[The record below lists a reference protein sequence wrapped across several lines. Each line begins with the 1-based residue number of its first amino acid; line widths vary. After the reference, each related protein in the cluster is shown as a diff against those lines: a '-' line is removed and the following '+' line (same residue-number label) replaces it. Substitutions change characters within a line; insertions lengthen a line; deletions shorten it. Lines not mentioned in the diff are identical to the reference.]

1 MFSVKCLMIIQPT
14 KSLYMEKKNDNN
26 ELEFMRSQMASF
38 KKQLEQQEI
47 INGRIMAESMKKKF
61 SWIKKMIIGEIILIP
76 IFLYLAIATKYNFNM
91 SWWSIGTFIIL
102 LLCDV
107 WCDYDINMR
116 AIKYSDYSC
125 DNLVNTME
133 KLLRM
138 KQRRTKQTAIMLIAL
153 IGLIIWFSIEIGLHL
168 MSINADTGM
177 WGVFYGG
184 VVGGIIGI
192 AVSWWIYRK
201 MQKTNDEMI
210 KQIEEVS
217 NEQ

>member
-1 MFSVKCLMIIQPT
+1 
-14 KSLYMEKKNDNN
+14 MEKINNNN
-26 ELEFMRSQMASF
+26 ELEIMRSQMASF

-47 INGRIMAESMKKKF
+47 INSRIMAESMKKKF

-76 IFLYLAIATKYNFNM
+76 IFLYLAFAAKYYLDL
-91 SWWSIGTFIIL
+91 SWWSTSTFIIL

-116 AIKYSDYSC
+116 AIKNSDYSR

-138 KQRRTKQTAIMLIAL
+138 KQRRTKQTAIMLTATIVMS
-153 IGLIIWFSIEIGLHL
+153 IWLLIEIGFHL
-168 MSINADTGM
+168 IAINADTGM
-177 WGVFYGG
+177 WLVFYGG
-184 VVGGIIGI
+184 GTGAFIGVV
-192 AVSWWIYRK
+192 AAWWIYRK

-210 KQIEEVS
+210 KQIEEIS
-217 NEQ
+217 KEQ

>member
-1 MFSVKCLMIIQPT
+1 
-14 KSLYMEKKNDNN
+14 MEKINNNN
-26 ELEFMRSQMASF
+26 ELEIMRSQMASF

-47 INGRIMAESMKKKF
+47 INRRIMSESMKKKF

-76 IFLYLAIATKYNFNM
+76 IFLYLAFAAKYNFNL
-91 SWWSIGTFIIL
+91 SWWGISTFIIL

-116 AIKYSDYSC
+116 AIKNSDYSR

-138 KQRRTKQTAIMLIAL
+138 KQRRTKQTAIMLTATIVMS
-153 IGLIIWFSIEIGLHL
+153 IWLLIEIGFHL
-168 MSINADTGM
+168 IAINADTGM
-177 WGVFYGG
+177 WLVFYGG
-184 VVGGIIGI
+184 GTGAFIGVV
-192 AVSWWIYRK
+192 AAWWIYRK

-210 KQIEEVS
+210 KQIEEIS
-217 NEQ
+217 KEQ

>member
-1 MFSVKCLMIIQPT
+1 
-14 KSLYMEKKNDNN
+14 MEKINNNN
-26 ELEFMRSQMASF
+26 ELEIMRSQMASF

-47 INGRIMAESMKKKF
+47 INSRIMAESMKKKF
-61 SWIKKMIIGEIILIP
+61 SWIKRMIIGEIILIP
-76 IFLYLAIATKYNFNM
+76 IFLYLAFAAKYNFNL
-91 SWWSIGTFIIL
+91 SWWSTSTFIIL

-116 AIKYSDYSC
+116 AIKNSDYSR

-153 IGLIIWFSIEIGLHL
+153 IGLIIWLSIEISLHL
-168 MSINADTGM
+168 ISINAATGM

-184 VVGGIIGI
+184 VVGGVIGI

-210 KQIEEVS
+210 KQIEEIS
-217 NEQ
+217 KEQ

>member
-1 MFSVKCLMIIQPT
+1 
-14 KSLYMEKKNDNN
+14 MEKINNNN
-26 ELEFMRSQMASF
+26 ELEIMRSQMASF

-47 INGRIMAESMKKKF
+47 INSRIMSESMKKKF

-76 IFLYLAIATKYNFNM
+76 IFLYLAFAAKYYLDL
-91 SWWSIGTFIIL
+91 SWWSTSTFIIL
-102 LLCDV
+102 LLCDI

-116 AIKYSDYSC
+116 AIKDSDYSR

-138 KQRRTKQTAIMLIAL
+138 KQRRTKQAAIMLITL
-153 IGLIIWFSIEIGLHL
+153 IGLIIWLSIEISLHL
-168 MSINADTGM
+168 ISINAATRM

-184 VVGGIIGI
+184 VVGGVIGI
-192 AVSWWIYRK
+192 AVSWWIYCK

-210 KQIEEVS
+210 KQIEEIS
-217 NEQ
+217 KEQ

>member
-1 MFSVKCLMIIQPT
+1 
-14 KSLYMEKKNDNN
+14 MEKINNNN
-26 ELEFMRSQMASF
+26 ELEIMRSQMASF

-47 INGRIMAESMKKKF
+47 INSRIMAESMKKKF

-76 IFLYLAIATKYNFNM
+76 IFLYLAFAAKYNFNL
-91 SWWSIGTFIIL
+91 SWWSISTFIIL

-116 AIKYSDYSC
+116 AIKNSDYSR

-138 KQRRTKQTAIMLIAL
+138 KQRRTKQTAIMLTATIVMS
-153 IGLIIWFSIEIGLHL
+153 IWLLIEIGFHL
-168 MSINADTGM
+168 IAINADTGM
-177 WGVFYGG
+177 WLVFYGG
-184 VVGGIIGI
+184 GTGAFIGVV
-192 AVSWWIYRK
+192 AAWWIYRK

-210 KQIEEVS
+210 KQIEEIS
-217 NEQ
+217 KEQ

>member
-1 MFSVKCLMIIQPT
+1 
-14 KSLYMEKKNDNN
+14 MEKINNNN
-26 ELEFMRSQMASF
+26 ELEIMRSQMASF

-47 INGRIMAESMKKKF
+47 INSRIMSESMKKKF

-76 IFLYLAIATKYNFNM
+76 IFLYLAFAAKYYLDL
-91 SWWSIGTFIIL
+91 SWWSTSTFIIL

-116 AIKYSDYSC
+116 AIKNSDYSR

-138 KQRRTKQTAIMLIAL
+138 KQRRTKQAAIMLITL
-153 IGLIIWFSIEIGLHL
+153 IGLIIWLSIEISLHL

-177 WGVFYGG
+177 WGAFYGG
-184 VVGGIIGI
+184 VVGGVIGI

-210 KQIEEVS
+210 KHIEEIS
-217 NEQ
+217 KEQ

>member
-1 MFSVKCLMIIQPT
+1 
-14 KSLYMEKKNDNN
+14 MEKINNNN
-26 ELEFMRSQMASF
+26 ELEIMRSQMASF

-47 INGRIMAESMKKKF
+47 INSRIMSESMKKKF

-76 IFLYLAIATKYNFNM
+76 IFLYLAFAAKYYLDL
-91 SWWSIGTFIIL
+91 SWWSTSTFIIL

-116 AIKYSDYSC
+116 AIKNSDYSR

-153 IGLIIWFSIEIGLHL
+153 IGLIIWFSIEISLHL
-168 MSINADTGM
+168 MSIDADTGM
-177 WGVFYGG
+177 WDVLYGG
-184 VVGGIIGI
+184 VVGGVIGI
-192 AVSWWIYRK
+192 AFSWWIYRK

-210 KQIEEVS
+210 KHIEEIS
-217 NEQ
+217 KEQ

>member
-1 MFSVKCLMIIQPT
+1 
-14 KSLYMEKKNDNN
+14 MEKINNNN
-26 ELEFMRSQMASF
+26 ELEIMRSQMASF

-47 INGRIMAESMKKKF
+47 INSRIMSESMKKKF

-76 IFLYLAIATKYNFNM
+76 IFLYLAFAAKYYLDL
-91 SWWSIGTFIIL
+91 SWWSTSTFVIL
-102 LLCDV
+102 LLCDI

-116 AIKYSDYSC
+116 AIKNSDYSR

-138 KQRRTKQTAIMLIAL
+138 KQRRTKQAAIMLITL
-153 IGLIIWFSIEIGLHL
+153 IGLIIWLSIEISLHL
-168 MSINADTGM
+168 ISINAATRM

-184 VVGGIIGI
+184 VVGGVIGI
-192 AVSWWIYRK
+192 AVSWWIYCK

-210 KQIEEVS
+210 KQIEEIS
-217 NEQ
+217 KEQ

>member
-1 MFSVKCLMIIQPT
+1 
-14 KSLYMEKKNDNN
+14 MEKINNNN
-26 ELEFMRSQMASF
+26 ELEIMRSQMASF

-47 INGRIMAESMKKKF
+47 INSRIMSEAMKKKF
-61 SWIKKMIIGEIILIP
+61 SWIKRMIIGEIILIP
-76 IFLYLAIATKYNFNM
+76 IFLYLAFAAKYYLDL
-91 SWWSIGTFIIL
+91 SWWSTSTFIIL

-116 AIKYSDYSC
+116 AIKNSDYSR

-138 KQRRTKQTAIMLIAL
+138 KQRRTKQAAIMLITL
-153 IGLIIWFSIEIGLHL
+153 IGLIIWLSIEISLHL

-177 WGVFYGG
+177 WGAFYGG
-184 VVGGIIGI
+184 VVGGVIGI
-192 AVSWWIYRK
+192 AVSWWIYLK

-210 KQIEEVS
+210 KHIEEIS
-217 NEQ
+217 KEQ

>member
-1 MFSVKCLMIIQPT
+1 
-14 KSLYMEKKNDNN
+14 
-26 ELEFMRSQMASF
+26 ELEIMRSQMASF

-47 INGRIMAESMKKKF
+47 INSRIMSESMKKKF

-76 IFLYLAIATKYNFNM
+76 IFLYLAFAAKYNFNL
-91 SWWSIGTFIIL
+91 SWWSVVTFVIL
-102 LLCDV
+102 LLCDI

-116 AIKYSDYSC
+116 AIKNSDYSR

-138 KQRRTKQTAIMLIAL
+138 KQRRTKQAAIMLITL
-153 IGLIIWFSIEIGLHL
+153 IGLIIWLSIEISLHL
-168 MSINADTGM
+168 ISINAATRM

-184 VVGGIIGI
+184 VVGGVIGI
-192 AVSWWIYRK
+192 AVSWWIYCK

-210 KQIEEVS
+210 KQIEEIS
-217 NEQ
+217 KEQ

>member
-1 MFSVKCLMIIQPT
+1 MIIQPT
-14 KSLYMEKKNDNN
+14 KSFYMEKSNNNN
-26 ELEFMRSQMASF
+26 ELEIMRSQMASF

-76 IFLYLAIATKYNFNM
+76 IFLYLAFATKYYFNL

-116 AIKYSDYSC
+116 AIKNSDYSR

-153 IGLIIWFSIEIGLHL
+153 IGLIIWFSIEISLHL
-168 MSINADTGM
+168 MSINADTDM

-184 VVGGIIGI
+184 VVGGVIGI

>member
-1 MFSVKCLMIIQPT
+1 
-14 KSLYMEKKNDNN
+14 MEKINNNN
-26 ELEFMRSQMASF
+26 ELEIMRSQMASF

-47 INGRIMAESMKKKF
+47 INSRIMAESMKKKF

-76 IFLYLAIATKYNFNM
+76 IFLYLAFAAKYYLDL
-91 SWWSIGTFIIL
+91 SWWSTSTFIIL

-116 AIKYSDYSC
+116 AIKNSDYSR

-153 IGLIIWFSIEIGLHL
+153 IGLIIWFSIEISLHL
-168 MSINADTGM
+168 MSIDADTGM
-177 WGVFYGG
+177 WDVFYGG
-184 VVGGIIGI
+184 VVGGVIGI
-192 AVSWWIYRK
+192 AFSWWIYRK

-210 KQIEEVS
+210 KHIEEIS
-217 NEQ
+217 KEQ

>member
-1 MFSVKCLMIIQPT
+1 
-14 KSLYMEKKNDNN
+14 MEKINNNN
-26 ELEFMRSQMASF
+26 ELEIMRSQMASF

-47 INGRIMAESMKKKF
+47 INSRIMAESMKKKF

-76 IFLYLAIATKYNFNM
+76 IFLYLAFAAKYNFNL
-91 SWWSIGTFIIL
+91 SWWSISTFIIL

-116 AIKYSDYSC
+116 AIKNSDYNR

-138 KQRRTKQTAIMLIAL
+138 KQRRTKQTAIMLTATIVMS
-153 IGLIIWFSIEIGLHL
+153 IWLLIEIGFHL
-168 MSINADTGM
+168 IAINADTGM
-177 WGVFYGG
+177 WLVLYGG
-184 VVGGIIGI
+184 GTGAFIGVVV
-192 AVSWWIYRK
+192 AWWIYRK

-210 KQIEEVS
+210 KQIEEIS
-217 NEQ
+217 KEQ

>member
-1 MFSVKCLMIIQPT
+1 
-14 KSLYMEKKNDNN
+14 MEKINNNN
-26 ELEFMRSQMASF
+26 ELEIMRSQMASF

-47 INGRIMAESMKKKF
+47 INSRIMSESMKKKF

-76 IFLYLAIATKYNFNM
+76 IFLYLAFAAKYNFNL
-91 SWWSIGTFIIL
+91 SWWSISTFIIL
-102 LLCDV
+102 LLCDI

-116 AIKYSDYSC
+116 AIKNSDYSR

-138 KQRRTKQTAIMLIAL
+138 KQRRTKQAAIMLITL
-153 IGLIIWFSIEIGLHL
+153 IGLIIWFSIEISLHL
-168 MSINADTGM
+168 ISINAATRM

-184 VVGGIIGI
+184 VVGGVIGI
-192 AVSWWIYRK
+192 AVSWWIYCK

-210 KQIEEVS
+210 KQIEEIS
-217 NEQ
+217 KEQ

>member
-1 MFSVKCLMIIQPT
+1 
-14 KSLYMEKKNDNN
+14 MEKINNNN
-26 ELEFMRSQMASF
+26 ELEIMRSQMASF

-47 INGRIMAESMKKKF
+47 INSRIMAESMKKKF

-76 IFLYLAIATKYNFNM
+76 IFLYLAFAAKYNFNL
-91 SWWSIGTFIIL
+91 SWWSISTFIIL

-116 AIKYSDYSC
+116 AIKNSDYSR

-138 KQRRTKQTAIMLIAL
+138 KQRRTKQTAIMLTATIVMS
-153 IGLIIWFSIEIGLHL
+153 IWLLIEIGFHL
-168 MSINADTGM
+168 IAINADTGM
-177 WGVFYGG
+177 WLVLYGG
-184 VVGGIIGI
+184 GTGAFIGVV
-192 AVSWWIYRK
+192 AAWWIYRK

-210 KQIEEVS
+210 KQIEEIS
-217 NEQ
+217 KEQ

>member
-1 MFSVKCLMIIQPT
+1 
-14 KSLYMEKKNDNN
+14 MEKINNNN
-26 ELEFMRSQMASF
+26 ELEIMRSQMASF

-47 INGRIMAESMKKKF
+47 INSRIMAESMKKKF

-76 IFLYLAIATKYNFNM
+76 IFLYLVFAAKYYLDL
-91 SWWSIGTFIIL
+91 SWWSTSTFIIL

-116 AIKYSDYSC
+116 AIKNSDYSR

-138 KQRRTKQTAIMLIAL
+138 KQRRTKQAAIMVIAL
-153 IGLIIWFSIEIGLHL
+153 IGLIIWFSIEISLHL
-168 MSINADTGM
+168 MSIDADTSM

-184 VVGGIIGI
+184 VVGGVIGI

-210 KQIEEVS
+210 KHIEEIS
-217 NEQ
+217 KEQ

>member
-1 MFSVKCLMIIQPT
+1 
-14 KSLYMEKKNDNN
+14 MEKINNNN
-26 ELEFMRSQMASF
+26 ELEIMRSQMASF

-47 INGRIMAESMKKKF
+47 INSRIMAESMKKKF

-76 IFLYLAIATKYNFNM
+76 IFLYLAFAAKYNFNL
-91 SWWSIGTFIIL
+91 SWWSINTFIIL

-116 AIKYSDYSC
+116 AIKNSDYSR

-138 KQRRTKQTAIMLIAL
+138 KQRRTKQAAVMLITL
-153 IGLIIWFSIEIGLHL
+153 IGLIIWFSIEISLHL
-168 MSINADTGM
+168 MSIDADTGM

-184 VVGGIIGI
+184 VVGGVIGI

-210 KQIEEVS
+210 KHIEEIS
-217 NEQ
+217 KEQ

>member
-1 MFSVKCLMIIQPT
+1 
-14 KSLYMEKKNDNN
+14 MEKINNNN
-26 ELEFMRSQMASF
+26 ELEIMRSQMASF

-47 INGRIMAESMKKKF
+47 INSRIMAESMKKKF
-61 SWIKKMIIGEIILIP
+61 SWIKRMIIGEIILIP
-76 IFLYLAIATKYNFNM
+76 IFLYLAFAAKYYLDL
-91 SWWSIGTFIIL
+91 SWWSTSTFIIL

-116 AIKYSDYSC
+116 AIKNSDYSR

-133 KLLRM
+133 KLIRM

-153 IGLIIWFSIEIGLHL
+153 IGLIIWLSIEISLHL
-168 MSINADTGM
+168 ISINAATGM

-184 VVGGIIGI
+184 VEGGVIGI

-210 KQIEEVS
+210 KQIEEIS
-217 NEQ
+217 KEQ

>member
-1 MFSVKCLMIIQPT
+1 
-14 KSLYMEKKNDNN
+14 MEKINNNN
-26 ELEFMRSQMASF
+26 ELEIMRSQMASF

-47 INGRIMAESMKKKF
+47 INSRIMAESMKKKF

-76 IFLYLAIATKYNFNM
+76 IFLYLAFAAKYYLDL
-91 SWWSIGTFIIL
+91 SWCSTSTFIIL

-116 AIKYSDYSC
+116 AIKNSDYSR

-138 KQRRTKQTAIMLIAL
+138 KQRRTKQAAIMLIAL
-153 IGLIIWFSIEIGLHL
+153 IGLIIWFSIEISLHL
-168 MSINADTGM
+168 MSIDADTGM

-184 VVGGIIGI
+184 VVGGVIGI
-192 AVSWWIYRK
+192 AVSWWIYCK

-210 KQIEEVS
+210 KQIEEIS
-217 NEQ
+217 KEQ

>member
-1 MFSVKCLMIIQPT
+1 
-14 KSLYMEKKNDNN
+14 MEKINNNN
-26 ELEFMRSQMASF
+26 ELEIMRSQMASF

-47 INGRIMAESMKKKF
+47 INSRIMAESMKKKF

-76 IFLYLAIATKYNFNM
+76 IFLYLAFAAKYNFNL
-91 SWWSIGTFIIL
+91 SWWSISTFIIL

-116 AIKYSDYSC
+116 AIKNSDYSR
-125 DNLVNTME
+125 DNLVNTMK

-138 KQRRTKQTAIMLIAL
+138 KQRRAKQTAIMLTATIVMS
-153 IGLIIWFSIEIGLHL
+153 IWLLIEIGFHL
-168 MSINADTGM
+168 IAINADTGM
-177 WGVFYGG
+177 WLVFYGG
-184 VVGGIIGI
+184 GTGAFIGVV
-192 AVSWWIYRK
+192 AAWWIYRK

-210 KQIEEVS
+210 KQIEEIS

>member
-1 MFSVKCLMIIQPT
+1 
-14 KSLYMEKKNDNN
+14 MEKINNNN
-26 ELEFMRSQMASF
+26 ELEIMRSQMASF

-47 INGRIMAESMKKKF
+47 INSRIMSESMKKKF

-76 IFLYLAIATKYNFNM
+76 IFLYLAFATKYYLDL
-91 SWWSIGTFIIL
+91 SWWSTSTFIIL

-116 AIKYSDYSC
+116 AIKNSDYSR

-138 KQRRTKQTAIMLIAL
+138 KQRRTKQAAIMLITL
-153 IGLIIWFSIEIGLHL
+153 IGLIIWLSIEISLHL
-168 MSINADTGM
+168 MSINTDTGM
-177 WGVFYGG
+177 WGAFYGG
-184 VVGGIIGI
+184 VVGGVIGI

-210 KQIEEVS
+210 KHIEEIS
-217 NEQ
+217 KEQ

>member
-1 MFSVKCLMIIQPT
+1 
-14 KSLYMEKKNDNN
+14 MEKINNNN
-26 ELEFMRSQMASF
+26 ELEIMRSQMASF

-47 INGRIMAESMKKKF
+47 INSRIMSESMKKKF

-76 IFLYLAIATKYNFNM
+76 ILLYLAFAAKYDLDL
-91 SWWSIGTFIIL
+91 SWWSTSTFIIL

-116 AIKYSDYSC
+116 AIKNSDYSR

-138 KQRRTKQTAIMLIAL
+138 KQRRTKQAAIMLITL
-153 IGLIIWFSIEIGLHL
+153 IGLIIWFSIEISLHL
-168 MSINADTGM
+168 ISINAAIRM

-184 VVGGIIGI
+184 VMGGVIGI
-192 AVSWWIYRK
+192 AVSWWIYCK

-210 KQIEEVS
+210 KQIEEIS
-217 NEQ
+217 KEQ

>member
-1 MFSVKCLMIIQPT
+1 
-14 KSLYMEKKNDNN
+14 MEKINNNN
-26 ELEFMRSQMASF
+26 ELEIMRSQMASF

-47 INGRIMAESMKKKF
+47 INRRIMSESMKKKF

-76 IFLYLAIATKYNFNM
+76 IFLYLAFAAKYNFNL
-91 SWWSIGTFIIL
+91 SWWSISTFIIL

-116 AIKYSDYSC
+116 AIKNSDYSR

-138 KQRRTKQTAIMLIAL
+138 KQRRTKQTAIMLTATIVMSIWLLIKIGFHLIA
-153 IGLIIWFSIEIGLHL
+153 
-168 MSINADTGM
+168 INADTGM
-177 WGVFYGG
+177 WLVFYGG
-184 VVGGIIGI
+184 GTGAFIGVVV
-192 AVSWWIYRK
+192 AWWIYRK

-210 KQIEEVS
+210 KQIEEIS
-217 NEQ
+217 KEQ